1 MKKRLYLMRHGQT
14 MFNEQKRI
22 QGWCDSPLTELG
34 KRQALGARRYFE
46 EKGIT
51 FDHAYSSTS
60 ERCCDT
66 LELVTDLPYVRLKGL
81 KEVFYGQLEAESERL
96 ACKDPVRAVTYYLQ
110 FGGESTDQVR
120 ERMTRTLTEIME
132 KEDHRSVLAV
142 SHGGACFNFL
152 KGVQDPSEELKKGFT
167 NCCIFVY
174 DFEEGK
180 FALREVVRPEPAEG

>member
-34 KRQALGARRYFE
+34 KRQALAAAQYF
-46 EKGIT
+46 KDQGIQ

-66 LELVTDLPYVRLKGL
+66 LELVTDMPYTRLKGL

-96 ACKDPVRAVTYYLQ
+96 ACKDPERAVTYYLQ

-120 ERMTRTLTEIME
+120 DRMTETLTEIME
-132 KEDHRSVLAV
+132 KGDHYSVLAV

-167 NCCIFVY
+167 NCCIFIY
-174 DFEEGK
+174 DYEDGK
-180 FALREVVRPEPAEG
+180 FSLEKVERPEV